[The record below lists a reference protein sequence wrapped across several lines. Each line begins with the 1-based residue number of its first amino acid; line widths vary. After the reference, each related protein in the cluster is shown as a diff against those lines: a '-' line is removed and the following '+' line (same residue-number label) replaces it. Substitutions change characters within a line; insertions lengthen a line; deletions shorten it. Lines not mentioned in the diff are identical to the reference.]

1 MEKSSSSTGA
11 VPKEKNQ
18 MMDSSAATT
27 THRERNVELE
37 IDVLQKNLQ
46 ESIARFPDFKG
57 MNSNTKPVSKNY
69 MKNPLLF
76 HQLKSLGLFTWREK
90 QPFPGT
96 LSCSLIV

>member
-1 MEKSSSSTGA
+1 MIE
-11 VPKEKNQ
+11 
-18 MMDSSAATT
+18 SSAATT
-27 THRERNVELE
+27 KHRERNVELE
-37 IDVLQKNLQ
+37 IDVLQQSLQ
-46 ESIARFPDFKG
+46 ESVTRFPDFKG